1 MKHILYSVSKYNYSD
16 LIMPRSTLEVEVYTR
31 TQVQGAG
38 IGSQTVNSGEE
49 VALSCQVRMGNW
61 EIGNYSFCT
70 ND

>member
-1 MKHILYSVSKYNYSD
+1 
-16 LIMPRSTLEVEVYTR
+16 MPRSTVEVEVYTR

-61 EIGNYSFCT
+61 EMGNYSFCT
-70 ND
+70 KR